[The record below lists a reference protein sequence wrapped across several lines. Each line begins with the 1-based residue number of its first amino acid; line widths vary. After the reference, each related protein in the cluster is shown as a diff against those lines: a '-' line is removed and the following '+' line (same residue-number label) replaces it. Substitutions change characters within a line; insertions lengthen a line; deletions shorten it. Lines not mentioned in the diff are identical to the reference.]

1 MLPRIPIIVAF
12 TPNYLLPAAVTLA
25 SILEA
30 SQAEA
35 RYEVICLI
43 SEPLSPEDMM
53 RLEAIDGGSG
63 RLSFRTLELT
73 EQLSGVYVDPKY
85 TAAANY
91 RLVVADLLPE
101 YDRAI
106 YLDCDI
112 MVRQDLAELY
122 QTLDLGENYL
132 AGIAEA
138 STPWQ
143 ISRMPQGCEAG
154 QYINSGFLVMNLE
167 LFRRD
172 RIADRLVEALRV
184 PYLEFPDQDAL
195 NIVCKGRI
203 HYLAPRY
210 NGIRTF
216 VLPTY
221 KEIFLRYYTE
231 HDWAEVARRGTIHY
245 TGEKPWRAYTLF
257 FELWWQQY
265 WRLPEQVKRGIEV
278 NRRLERMARLFSLP
292 LVRPIANTILNFKRV
307 LKR

>member
-1 MLPRIPIIVAF
+1 MQSIPIIVAF
-12 TPNYLLPAAVTLA
+12 TPNYLLPASVTLS
-25 SILEA
+25 SILSA
-30 SQAEA
+30 SRPDAC
-35 RYEVICLI
+35 YEVICLL
-43 SEPLSPEDMM
+43 SESLSDDDVR
-53 RLEAIDGGSG
+53 RLEAIDQGLG
-63 RLSFRTLELT
+63 RLSFRFLEF
-73 EQLSGVYVDPKY
+73 EDRLSGVYVDPKY

-112 MVRQDLAELY
+112 IVRQDLALLY
-122 QTLDLGENYL
+122 ETLDLGGNYL

-138 STPWQ
+138 STQWQ
-143 ISRMPQGCEAG
+143 ISRMPQGCDPG
-154 QYINSGFLVMNLE
+154 QYINSGFLVMNLD

-172 RIADRLVEALRV
+172 RVGDKLIEVLRV

-203 HYLAPRY
+203 HYLPPRY

-216 VLPTY
+216 VLPAY
-221 KEIFLRYYTE
+221 KEDFLRYYTE
-231 HDWAEVARRGTIHY
+231 QDWEEISMAGTIHY

-265 WRLPEQVKRGIEV
+265 WKLPNLVKEGMEV
-278 NRRLERMARLFSLP
+278 DRRLERLARLFSLP
-292 LVRPIANTILNFKRV
+292 LVRPIANVLLG
-307 LKR
+307 LKRRLRR